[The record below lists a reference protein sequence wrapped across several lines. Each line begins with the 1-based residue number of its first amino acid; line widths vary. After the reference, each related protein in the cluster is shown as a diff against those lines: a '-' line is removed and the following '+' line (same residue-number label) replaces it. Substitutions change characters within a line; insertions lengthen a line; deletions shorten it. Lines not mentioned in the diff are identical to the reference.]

1 MLQILDSL
9 TKDVK
14 KMIAPLIAPLMPDQ
28 SSVERCHTFPSQRK
42 RDGYGKMVS
51 GYFVFLLAAV
61 VVARLFSDGDFSGIY
76 TFGQGVQCL
85 AFYML
90 YAKVNMQRSVAG
102 LSAKTLE
109 VYVLVFVC
117 RLSSTMLR
125 NGYLPMDYSGD
136 FIFQISDILSLG
148 MTIALLRCVRN
159 SLKHTYQI
167 EHDTLEIAR
176 LVPLC
181 VILAIF
187 VHGQLNRSP
196 FFDTMWTI
204 SMNLDTVAM
213 LPQLWMLSKI
223 GGEVEGMT
231 SHFVALLALSRFC
244 AFSFWFY
251 GYVELQRGGTVMAG
265 YQLLGAHTLQVLL
278 SLDFLYYYLSAR
290 MKGNEMKLPSMEI

>member
-9 TKDVK
+9 ANDVK
-14 KMIAPLIAPLMPDQ
+14 KLIDSSPLDNFQTL
-28 SSVERCHTFPSQRK
+28 PSQRK
-42 RDGYGKMVS
+42 RDGYGKMMS
-51 GYFVFLLAAV
+51 GYFAFLLAAV
-61 VVARLFSDGDFSGIY
+61 IVARLFSDGDFSGIY
-76 TFGQGVQCL
+76 TLGMAIQCL

-90 YAKVNMQRSVAG
+90 HAKVNMQRSAAG
-102 LSAKTLE
+102 ISAKTLE
-109 VYVLVFVC
+109 VYVLVFVF
-117 RLSSTMLR
+117 RLSSTLLR

-136 FIFQISDILSLG
+136 FVFQISDILSLA
-148 MTIALLRCVRN
+148 MTLRLLRCVRTT
-159 SLKHTYQI
+159 HRTTYQL

-176 LVPLC
+176 AIPLC
-181 VILAIF
+181 IVLAIF
-187 VHGQLNRSP
+187 VHGSLNRNP

-204 SMNLDTVAM
+204 SMNLDTIAM

-251 GYVELQRGGTVMAG
+251 GYPELQREGSMIAG
-265 YQLLGAHTLQVLL
+265 YQLIGAHTMQVLL

-290 MKGNEMKLPSMEI
+290 MKGNEMQLPSMDI

>member
-1 MLQILDSL
+1 MMKMDAMTHFDVSSKFWGSSSGKRGNQI
-9 TKDVK
+9 
-14 KMIAPLIAPLMPDQ
+14 A
-28 SSVERCHTFPSQRK
+28 
-42 RDGYGKMVS
+42 S
-51 GYFVFLLAAV
+51 GYFIFTLCAV
-61 VVARLFSDGDFSGIY
+61 IVYRLFTDGDFSSIY
-76 TFGQGVQCL
+76 TLGMAVQCL

-102 LSAKTLE
+102 ISAKTLE
-109 VYVLVFVC
+109 VYVLVFLF
-117 RLSSTMLR
+117 RLSSTLLR

-136 FIFQISDILSLG
+136 FVFQISDILSLAV
-148 MTIALLRCVRN
+148 TVLLLRCVRTTH
-159 SLKHTYQI
+159 KITYQI

-176 LVPLC
+176 AIPLC
-181 VILAIF
+181 IILAIF

-244 AFSFWFY
+244 AFTFWFY
-251 GYVELQRGGTVMAG
+251 GYTELQRGGSIIAA
-265 YQLLGAHTLQVLL
+265 YQLIGAHTMQVLL

>member
-9 TKDVK
+9 CKD
-14 KMIAPLIAPLMPDQ
+14 MTTLIDSSPLERFQ
-28 SSVERCHTFPSQRK
+28 SLPSQRK
-42 RDGYGKMVS
+42 RDGYGKMMS
-51 GYFVFLLAAV
+51 GYFMFLLAAV

-76 TFGQGVQCL
+76 TLGMAVQCL

-102 LSAKTLE
+102 VSAKTLE
-109 VYVLVFVC
+109 VYVLVFSF
-117 RLSSTMLR
+117 RLSSTLLR

-136 FIFQISDILSLG
+136 FVFQISDILSLA
-148 MTIALLRCVRN
+148 MTITLLKCVRTTH
-159 SLKHTYQI
+159 KATYQL
-167 EHDTLEIAR
+167 EHDSLEIAR
-176 LVPLC
+176 AIPLC
-181 VILAIF
+181 IILAIF

-204 SMNLDTVAM
+204 SMNLDTIAM

-244 AFSFWFY
+244 AFTFWFY
-251 GYVELQRGGTVMAG
+251 GYVELQRAG
-265 YQLLGAHTLQVLL
+265 DVIAGFQLIGAHSLQVLL

-290 MKGNEMKLPSMEI
+290 MKGNEMKLPSMDI

>member
-9 TKDVK
+9 AKDVTK
-14 KMIAPLIAPLMPDQ
+14 LFDSSPLDRFQTL
-28 SSVERCHTFPSQRK
+28 PSQRK
-42 RDGYGKMVS
+42 RDGYGKMMS

-76 TFGQGVQCL
+76 TLGMAVQFL

-102 LSAKTLE
+102 ISAKTLE

-117 RLSSTMLR
+117 RLSSTLLR

-136 FIFQISDILSLG
+136 FVFQISDILSLAV
-148 MTIALLRCVRN
+148 TISLLRCVRTTH
-159 SLKHTYQI
+159 KATYQL
-167 EHDTLEIAR
+167 EHDSLEIAR
-176 LVPLC
+176 AIPLC
-181 VILAIF
+181 IVLAIF

-204 SMNLDTVAM
+204 SMNLDTIAM

-244 AFSFWFY
+244 AFTFWFY
-251 GYVELQRGGTVMAG
+251 GYIELQRGGTIIAG
-265 YQLLGAHTLQVLL
+265 YQLIGAHTLQVLL

-290 MKGNEMKLPSMEI
+290 MKGAEMKLPSMEI